1 MLTKQFIKLTYIT
14 NSPNT
19 YIKQKLKANR
29 KLFMLK
35 LYYDQIILPTSLLL
49 QLKL

>member
-1 MLTKQFIKLTYIT
+1 MLTKQFIKLTYII

-19 YIKQKLKANR
+19 SIKQKFKANR

-35 LYYDQIILPTSLLL
+35 LYYNQIILPANLLL